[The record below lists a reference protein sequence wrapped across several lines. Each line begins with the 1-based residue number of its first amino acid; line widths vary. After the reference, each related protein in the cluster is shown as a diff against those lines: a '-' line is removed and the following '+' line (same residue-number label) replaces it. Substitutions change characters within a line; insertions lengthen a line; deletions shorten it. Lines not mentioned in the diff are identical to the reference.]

1 MEFIEIILCIFD
13 KLHFRSIIYLD
24 YYIFNIKKLNKV
36 FSKLIN
42 DDNFLDYY
50 LKNNLNNKLL
60 TYYKKIHNVLNNI
73 YKDINEKYFS
83 KLTLAITLQSTI
95 WIFRL
100 MFNKLS
106 IDISNLV
113 IDEDINCKDINE
125 IVKFSEIELINII

>member
-42 DDNFLDYY
+42 DVNFLDYY